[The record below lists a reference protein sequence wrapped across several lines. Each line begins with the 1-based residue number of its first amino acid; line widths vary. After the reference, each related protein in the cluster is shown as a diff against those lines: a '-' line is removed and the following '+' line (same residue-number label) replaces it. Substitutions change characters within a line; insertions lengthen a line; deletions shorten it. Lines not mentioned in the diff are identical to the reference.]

1 MDVVTG
7 FYEQHPYPPPTSDLT
22 SYREAWQ
29 DSQCRRVEH
38 FRLWPSLRYRED
50 HAILVAGCGTSQ
62 AAKYAVRYPR
72 ARVVGIDL
80 SEPSLEHNR
89 RLARQHGL
97 SNLELRVLPLEQAAH
112 LDESFDQVV
121 CTGVLHHLACP
132 EEGLEALAGI
142 LTPAGAI
149 HLMVYGRYGRTGISI
164 IQEYARLLGIR
175 PAADEIADLIDT
187 LRELPFGHPLSHLL
201 RSTPD
206 FQDPDALADALLHPR
221 ERSYTVP
228 ELFTE
233 MARAGLRFGR
243 WIRQAP
249 YLPYCGSLHS
259 LPHGSRIAALPV
271 EEQYAAVELFRGT
284 ITRHAVVGYRAD
296 GPLPVAPID
305 FDGEDWPRLVP
316 LRTPTAVSVEERL
329 PAGAAAALLN
339 RAHESSDL
347 VLFVDKAQRAVFDA
361 IDGQRSIGQIPG
373 HSRQFFQQ
381 LWRHDLVVFDA
392 SDSGCRP

>member
-1 MDVVTG
+1 VTG

-38 FRLWPSLRYRED
+38 FRLWPTPRYRED

-97 SNLELRVLPLEQAAH
+97 SNLELRVLPVEQVAH

-132 EEGLEALAGI
+132 EEGLEALANV

-164 IQEYARLLGIR
+164 IQEYARL
-175 PAADEIADLIDT
+175 
-187 LRELPFGHPLSHLL
+187 
-201 RSTPD
+201 
-206 FQDPDALADALLHPR
+206 
-221 ERSYTVP
+221 
-228 ELFTE
+228 
-233 MARAGLRFGR
+233 
-243 WIRQAP
+243 
-249 YLPYCGSLHS
+249 
-259 LPHGSRIAALPV
+259 
-271 EEQYAAVELFRGT
+271 
-284 ITRHAVVGYRAD
+284 
-296 GPLPVAPID
+296 
-305 FDGEDWPRLVP
+305 
-316 LRTPTAVSVEERL
+316 
-329 PAGAAAALLN
+329 
-339 RAHESSDL
+339 
-347 VLFVDKAQRAVFDA
+347 
-361 IDGQRSIGQIPG
+361 
-373 HSRQFFQQ
+373 
-381 LWRHDLVVFDA
+381 
-392 SDSGCRP
+392 